1 MGKQKQRRYLF
12 KVNLKTAKSIWRT
25 IALRG
30 DHTLDDLH
38 EMIFNA
44 FERND
49 EHMYSFYF
57 PQGPSRRDAGIRPT
71 EYTSP
76 MIFEEPTAFRDEEV
90 LDASEA
96 ELNSLEL
103 KVGQTFE
110 YLFDFGDSWWHQI
123 KVLAIDI
130 ADKNSAVGLP
140 MIVER
145 HGEAPAQYPTQDV

>member
-1 MGKQKQRRYLF
+1 MGTPEARRYLF

-38 EMIFNA
+38 EMIFTA
-44 FERND
+44 FERYD
-49 EHMYSFYF
+49 DHMYSFYF
-57 PQGPSRRDAGIRPT
+57 PRGPSRRDAGFRPT

-76 MIFEEPTAFRDEEV
+76 MIFEEPDAFRDEEV

-96 ELNSLEL
+96 ELGSLDLEI
-103 KVGQTFE
+103 GQTFE

-123 KVLAIDI
+123 KVLGIDV
-130 ADKNSAVGLP
+130 ADKSTANGLP
-140 MIVER
+140 VIVECQ
-145 HGEAPAQYPTQDV
+145 GEAPAQYPTQDV